1 MKNMVQGAGSP
12 PTCPGCGQ
20 ALTRVVD
27 LPYGYWEWDGT
38 VYRHRYSAEGVVVPE
53 FACAACLGGLPEFH
67 PEDIH
72 LAQASA
78 G

>member
-1 MKNMVQGAGSP
+1 
-12 PTCPGCGQ
+12 
-20 ALTRVVD
+20 
-27 LPYGYWEWDGT
+27 
-38 VYRHRYSAEGVVVPE
+38 VVVPE

>member
-1 MKNMVQGAGSP
+1 MQGSRSA
-12 PTCPGCGQ
+12 PTCPGCGE

-27 LPYGYWEWDGT
+27 LPYGYWEWDGAA
-38 VYRHRYSAEGVVVPE
+38 YRHRYSVEGVVVPE

-67 PEDIH
+67 PEDVQP
-72 LAQASA
+72 ARTPA